1 MDVKTT
7 IDDLTSLTPAERIL
21 LAEDLW
27 DSVASHPDV
36 VPVTDEQR
44 QELDR
49 RLESFRQNP
58 SNVVDWDA
66 VKAHIERHS

>member
-1 MDVKTT
+1 MALKTS
-7 IDDLTSLTPAERIL
+7 IDDLISLTPAERIL

-27 DSVASHPDV
+27 DSVASHPEV

-49 RLESFRQNP
+49 RLETFRQNP
-58 SNVVDWDA
+58 SNVVDWEA
-66 VKAHIERHS
+66 VKAHIEGHS